1 MENLRELLEQ
11 RDRAATE
18 KERLDR
24 LALQDPIVVEMQ
36 KRLGLKCSGFRV
48 WLEDKELVCGAVEY
62 WGGEE
67 ESVSESIPLSLAQ
80 SGIESVKEH
89 YLAKDRVAQQA
100 AEKKKLEK
108 LAQERQYKERQLA
121 ELARELGRKP

>member
-1 MENLRELLEQ
+1 MANLIKLLDE

-24 LALQDPIVVEMQ
+24 LTLQDPVVVEMK
-36 KRLGLKCSGFRV
+36 KRLGLKCSGFKV
-48 WLEDKELVCGAVEY
+48 WLEDKELVCGAVVEY

-80 SGIESVKEH
+80 SR
-89 YLAKDRVAQQA
+89 Y
-100 AEKKKLEK
+100 
-108 LAQERQYKERQLA
+108 
-121 ELARELGRKP
+121 